1 VNFHY
6 KGYETI
12 GRRAVKGD
20 AMGTIHKTGCVLC
33 AQNCGLEI
41 EVENN
46 RIVKV
51 RGDKSNAK
59 SEGYICRKGLNVA
72 YHQHNADR
80 LKYPLKKV
88 GDQFERISWD
98 QAIDEIA
105 AKLRGIIDQYGPR
118 SFAYMG
124 GGGQGCHFEA
134 AFGVR
139 LMRSLGSQYQ
149 YSALA
154 QEFSGA
160 FWVCGRTHGKQY
172 LHDQPDVNH
181 TDLLL
186 VFGWNGMQSHQI
198 PQAPRQLQRLSR
210 DKGKMLIVVDPRKTE
225 TAKLADVHLPIRPG
239 TDALLLKA
247 MISMIL
253 KEGWVNRD
261 YLANRTSGF
270 DSVKSCFEHFD
281 ARAAV
286 KTCGLDFDQVRE
298 VTRLYATRKSSLR
311 YDLGLFMGR
320 HSGLN
325 SYLIVILQAICGR
338 LCSPGGNVIN
348 GHMMPIGPHTD
359 ERDPKVWRTVATH
372 SFPVC
377 GSFPPN
383 VMPEEILSDHPE
395 RLRAV
400 IVTQSNPLRSYADTT
415 AYEKAFQRLDLL
427 VTGEIAMTETAV
439 LSHYVLPSRTGYESW
454 DGTFFPMTYPGIFFQ
469 MRRPIIEPEG
479 EPLELGEV
487 HLRLAD
493 KLGLIPPIPESLY
506 QAAFADRATFGK
518 ALMEYAMTEPKALK
532 AMPFIL
538 GKTLGKALGSVH
550 LAALWG
556 MLQAAPK
563 ALYKNAV
570 RAGFKSGPGLGE
582 ELFGQILDHPEGI
595 WVGKIDPENNFAE
608 IKTEDGKINLF
619 IPELLDEL
627 NTVEA
632 AREEAALKLPA
643 DFPLILMAGRHI
655 DKNANTLMRD
665 PAWNEG
671 KRACTLAMHPED
683 AAALNLKDKEQ
694 VRVITEAGTEEI
706 ELEITDTAYKG
717 HVVIP
722 HGFGMI
728 YNGVKYG
735 ANVNR
740 LTKNT
745 HRDQFGTP
753 MHRFVPCRV
762 EAL

>member
-1 VNFHY
+1 
-6 KGYETI
+6 
-12 GRRAVKGD
+12 
-20 AMGTIHKTGCVLC
+20 MGTLHKTGCVLC
-33 AQNCGLEI
+33 AQNCGLEV

-51 RGDKSNAK
+51 KADKSNVK
-59 SEGYICRKGLNVA
+59 SEGYICRKGVNIA

-88 GDQFERISWD
+88 GDKFERISWD

-105 AKLRGIIDQYGPR
+105 AKLKGIIGQYGPR

-139 LMRSLGSQYQ
+139 LMRGLGSQYQ
-149 YSALA
+149 YNALA
-154 QEFSGA
+154 QEFAGA

-172 LHDQPDVNH
+172 LHDGPDTNH
-181 TDLLL
+181 TDVLLI
-186 VFGWNGMQSHQI
+186 FGWNGMQSHQI
-198 PQAPRQLQRLSR
+198 PQAPRQLQRIAKDP
-210 DKGKMLIVVDPRKTE
+210 DKLLIVVDPRISE
-225 TAKLADVHLPIRPG
+225 TAKIANIHLQIRPG

-247 MISMIL
+247 MISIIL
-253 KEGWVNRD
+253 KEGWD
-261 YLANRTSGF
+261 SKSYLENHTSGF
-270 DSVKSCFEHFD
+270 DQVKSYFENFD
-281 ARAAV
+281 ARAAI
-286 KTCGLDFDQVRE
+286 KTCELDFDKVRE
-298 VTRLYATRKSSLR
+298 VARHYATRQSSLR
-311 YDLGLFMGR
+311 YDLGIFMGR

-325 SYLIVILQAICGR
+325 SYLIVLLQSICGR
-338 LCSPGGNVIN
+338 LCAPGGNIIP
-348 GHMMPIGPHTD
+348 GHMMPLGSHTD
-359 ERDPKVWRTVATH
+359 ERDPKIWRTVATN

-377 GSFPPN
+377 GAFPPN

-400 IVTQSNPLRSYADTT
+400 LVTGLNPLRSYADTT

-427 VTGEIAMTETAV
+427 VTAEIAMTETAA
-439 LSHYVLPSRTGYESW
+439 LSHYILPSRTGYESW

-469 MRRPIIEPEG
+469 MRRPIIEPDG
-479 EPLELGEV
+479 EQLELGEID
-487 HLRLAD
+487 LRLAD
-493 KLGLIPPIPESLY
+493 SLGLIPPIPENLY
-506 QAAFADRATFGK
+506 QAAFESRPVFAK
-518 ALMEYAMTEPKALK
+518 ALMEYAVTEPKALK

-538 GKTLGKALGSVH
+538 GKTLGKAMGSVH

-556 MLQAAPK
+556 MLQVAPK
-563 ALYKNAV
+563 SFHENAA
-570 RAGFKSGPGLGE
+570 RAGFKPGPALGE
-582 ELFGQILDHPEGI
+582 EIFQKIIDHPEGI
-595 WVGKIDPENNFAE
+595 WVGKADPENNFAE
-608 IKTEDGKINLF
+608 IKTPDGKINLL

-627 NTVEA
+627 KTIEA
-632 AREEAALKLPA
+632 AQEEAALVMPA
-643 DFPLILMAGRHI
+643 EFPLILMAGRHI
-655 DKNANTLMRD
+655 STNANTLMRD
-665 PAWNEG
+665 PAWNAG

-683 AAALNLKDKEQ
+683 ALALNLKDGQQIK
-694 VRVITEAGTEEI
+694 VTTEAGSEEI
-706 ELEITDTAYKG
+706 ELEITDTARRG

-722 HGFGMI
+722 HGFGLV

-762 EAL
+762 EALSL

>member
-1 VNFHY
+1 
-6 KGYETI
+6 
-12 GRRAVKGD
+12 
-20 AMGTIHKTGCVLC
+20 MGTIHKTGCVLC

-46 RIVKV
+46 RIIKVKP
-51 RGDKSNAK
+51 DKSNAR
-59 SEGYICRKGLNVA
+59 SEGYFCRKGMNVA
-72 YHQHNADR
+72 YHQHNTDR

-88 GDQFERISWD
+88 GDKFERISWD

-105 AKLRGIIDQYGPR
+105 AKLQGIIGQYGPR

-139 LMRSLGSQYQ
+139 LMRLLGSQYQ

-181 TDLLL
+181 TDVLL

-198 PQAPRQLQRLSR
+198 PQAPRQLQRLSK
-210 DKGKMLIVVDPRKTE
+210 DKDKMLIVVDPRLTE
-225 TAKLADVHLPIRPG
+225 TAKLADIHLCIRPG
-239 TDALLLKA
+239 TDSLMLKA
-247 MISMIL
+247 MISIIL
-253 KEGWVNRD
+253 KEGWVNQE

-270 DSVKSCFEHFD
+270 DSVRSYFENFD
-281 ARAAV
+281 GRAALKV
-286 KTCGLDFDQVRE
+286 CELDFDQVRE
-298 VTRLYATRKSSLR
+298 VTKTYATRKSSLR

-338 LCSPGGNVIN
+338 LCVSGGNVIN
-348 GHMMPIGPHTD
+348 GHMMPIGPNSD
-359 ERDPKVWRTVATH
+359 ERDQKTWRSMTTN

-427 VTGEIAMTETAV
+427 VTGEVAMTETAA

-454 DGTFFPMTYPGIFFQ
+454 DGTFFPMTYPGIYFQ

-487 HLRLAD
+487 HTRLAD

-506 QAAFADRATFGK
+506 QAAFESRATFGK
-518 ALMEYAMTEPKALK
+518 ALMEYAMTEPKAMK
-532 AMPFIL
+532 VMPFIL
-538 GKTLGKALGSVH
+538 GKTLGKAMGSVH

-556 MLQAAPK
+556 MLQVAPK
-563 ALYKNAV
+563 SLYKNAI
-570 RAGFKSGPGLGE
+570 RAGFKSGPALGE
-582 ELFGQILDHPEGI
+582 EIFQQILDHPEGI
-595 WVGKIDPENNFAE
+595 WVGQVDPENNFAE
-608 IKTEDGKINLF
+608 IKTADGRVNLH
-619 IPELLDEL
+619 IPELLEEL
-627 NTVEA
+627 KAIDAVG
-632 AREEAALKLPA
+632 EEAALTLPA
-643 DFPLILMAGRHI
+643 EFPLILMAGKHI

-671 KRACTLAMHPED
+671 KRACTLAMHPDD
-683 AAALNLKDKEQ
+683 AVALNLKDGQQ
-694 VRVITEAGTEEI
+694 VRVTTEAGTEEI
-706 ELEITDTAYKG
+706 ELEVTGTARKG

-722 HGFGMI
+722 HGFGLV

-753 MHRFVPCRV
+753 IHRYVPCRV
-762 EAL
+762 EAV

>member
-1 VNFHY
+1 
-6 KGYETI
+6 
-12 GRRAVKGD
+12 
-20 AMGTIHKTGCVLC
+20 MGTIHKTGCVLC

-210 DKGKMLIVVDPRKTE
+210 DKEKMLIVVDPRKTE

>member
-1 VNFHY
+1 
-6 KGYETI
+6 
-12 GRRAVKGD
+12 
-20 AMGTIHKTGCVLC
+20 MGTMHKTGCVLC

-59 SEGYICRKGLNVA
+59 SEGYVCRKGLNVA
-72 YHQHNADR
+72 YHQHHADR

-88 GDQFERISWD
+88 GDAFERIPWD

-105 AKLRGIIDQYGPR
+105 AKLKIIIGEQGPR

-139 LMRSLGSQYQ
+139 LMRLLGSQYQ

-154 QEFSGA
+154 QEFAGA

-172 LHDQPDVNH
+172 LHDQTDIDN

-186 VFGWNGMQSHQI
+186 VIGWNGMQSHQI
-198 PQAPRQLQRLSR
+198 PQAPRQLRRLSKDQ
-210 DKGKMLIVVDPRKTE
+210 DKTLIVVDPRLSE
-225 TAKLADVHLPIRPG
+225 TAKLADIHLPIRPG

-247 MISMIL
+247 MIAIIL
-253 KEGWVNRD
+253 KEGWENNN
-261 YLANRTSGF
+261 YLDNHTSDF
-270 DSVKSCFEHFD
+270 NNVMSLFENFD
-281 ARAAV
+281 ARSAI
-286 KTCGLDFDQVRE
+286 TICDLDYEQVRD
-298 VTRLYATRKSSLR
+298 VARLFATRKSSLR
-311 YDLGLFMGR
+311 YDLGIYMGR
-320 HSGLN
+320 HSALN
-325 SYLIVILQAICGR
+325 SYLIVILQSICGR
-338 LCSPGGNVIN
+338 LCVPGGNVIR

-359 ERDPKVWRTVATH
+359 ERESRIWRTMTTNA
-372 SFPVC
+372 FPVC
-377 GSFPPN
+377 GCFPPN
-383 VMPEEILSDHPE
+383 VMPEEILSDHPR

-415 AYEKAFQRLDLL
+415 AYEQAFRRLDLL
-427 VTGEIAMTETAV
+427 VTGEVAMTETAS

-454 DGTFFPMTYPGIFFQ
+454 DGTFFPMTYPGIHFQ
-469 MRRPIIEPEG
+469 MRRPIIDPEG
-479 EPLELGEV
+479 EQLELGEV
-487 HLRLAD
+487 HTRLAD
-493 KLGLIPPIPESLY
+493 KLGLIPPIPENLY
-506 QAAFADRATFGK
+506 QAAFGDREAYAK

-556 MLQAAPK
+556 MLQAAP
-563 ALYKNAV
+563 ASFYKNAV
-570 RAGFKSGPGLGE
+570 RAGFKAGPGLGE
-582 ELFGQILDHPEGI
+582 EIFQRILDHPEGI
-595 WVGKIDPENNFAE
+595 WAGEIDGEDNFAE
-608 IKTEDGKINLF
+608 VKTENGKINLH

-627 NTVEA
+627 KTIESKQ
-632 AREEAALKLPA
+632 EEAELTLPA
-643 DFPLILMAGRHI
+643 EYPLILMAGRHI
-655 DKNANTLMRD
+655 STNANTLMRD

-671 KRACTLAMHPED
+671 KRACTLAMHPDD
-683 AAALNLKDKEQ
+683 AAALNVTDGQ
-694 VRVITEAGTEEI
+694 RVKVTTEAGTEEI
-706 ELEITDTAYKG
+706 ELEITDTSRRG
-717 HVVIP
+717 HVVMP
-722 HGFGMI
+722 HGFGLVHK
-728 YNGVKYG
+728 GVKYG

-745 HRDQFGTP
+745 HRDRFGTP
-753 MHRFVPCRV
+753 IHRFVPCRV
-762 EAL
+762 EAV

>member
-1 VNFHY
+1 M
-6 KGYETI
+6 KQTACRPE
-12 GRRAVKGD
+12 KGD

-51 RGDKSNAK
+51 RGDQSNAK
-59 SEGYICRKGLNVA
+59 SEGYVCRKGMNVA
-72 YHQHNADR
+72 RHQHNADR

-88 GDQFERISWD
+88 GDEFERISWD

-105 AKLRGIIDQYGPR
+105 AKLKSIIGQYGPR

-139 LMRSLGSQYQ
+139 LMRLLGSQYQ

-160 FWVCGRTHGKQY
+160 FWVCGRTHGRQY
-172 LHDQPDVNH
+172 LHDQPDVNN
-181 TDLLL
+181 TDVLL

-198 PQAPRQLQRLSR
+198 PQAPRQLQRLSK
-210 DKGKMLIVVDPRKTE
+210 DKDKLLIVVDPRKTE
-225 TAKLADVHLPIRPG
+225 TAKLADIHLPIRPG

-247 MISMIL
+247 MISLIL
-253 KEGWVNRD
+253 KEGWENKA
-261 YLANRTSGF
+261 YLAEHTSGF
-270 DSVKSCFEHFD
+270 DSVRSCFENFD
-281 ARAAV
+281 ARSAV
-286 KTCGLDFDQVRE
+286 KTCGLDFEQVRE

-325 SYLIVILQAICGR
+325 SYLLVILQAICGR
-338 LCSPGGNVIN
+338 LCVPGGNVIN
-348 GHMMPIGPHTD
+348 GHLMPIGPHTD
-359 ERDPKVWRTVATH
+359 ERESKIWRTMATN

-383 VMPEEILSDHPE
+383 VMPEEIFSDHPE

-427 VTGEIAMTETAV
+427 VTGEVAMTETAA

-454 DGTFFPMTYPGIFFQ
+454 DGTFFPMTYPKIYFQ
-469 MRRPIIEPEG
+469 MRRPILEPEG

-506 QAAFADRATFGK
+506 QAALADRATFGK

-532 AMPFIL
+532 TMPFIL
-538 GKTLGKALGSVH
+538 GKTLGKTMGSVH

-556 MLQAAPK
+556 MLQVAPK
-563 ALYKNAV
+563 SLYKNAV
-570 RAGFKSGPGLGE
+570 RAGFQSGPALGE
-582 ELFGQILDHPEGI
+582 ELFQQILDHPEGV

-608 IKTEDGKINLF
+608 VKTEDGRIHLF

-627 NTVEA
+627 NSVEA

-643 DFPLILMAGRHI
+643 DFPLILMAGRHT

-683 AAALNLKDKEQ
+683 AAALNLKDAQQ
-694 VRVITEAGTEEI
+694 VRVTTEAGTEEI
-706 ELEITDTAYKG
+706 ELEITDTAHKG

-753 MHRFVPCRV
+753 IHRYVPCRV
-762 EAL
+762 EAI

>member
-1 VNFHY
+1 
-6 KGYETI
+6 
-12 GRRAVKGD
+12 
-20 AMGTIHKTGCVLC
+20 MGTIHKTGCVLC
-33 AQNCGLEI
+33 AQNCGLEV
-41 EVENN
+41 EVEAN

-51 RGDKSNAK
+51 KADKSNPK
-59 SEGYICRKGLNVA
+59 SEGYVCRKGLNIA

-88 GDQFERISWD
+88 GDKFERISWD
-98 QAIDEIA
+98 QAVGEIATKLKSIIDEH
-105 AKLRGIIDQYGPR
+105 GPR

-172 LHDQPDVNH
+172 LHDQPDVNN

-198 PQAPRQLQRLSR
+198 PQAPRQLQRLSK
-210 DKGKMLIVVDPRKTE
+210 DKDKMLIVVDPRLSE
-225 TAKLADVHLPIRPG
+225 TAKLADIHLQIRPG

-247 MISMIL
+247 MISIIL
-253 KEGWVNRD
+253 TEGWENKD
-261 YLANRTSGF
+261 YLTNNTSGF
-270 DSVKSCFEHFD
+270 DQVKSYFQNFD
-281 ARAAV
+281 VRAAI
-286 KTCGLDFDQVRE
+286 KTCELDFDQVHK
-298 VTRLYATRKSSLR
+298 VAKLFATRKSSLR
-311 YDLGLFMGR
+311 YDLGIFMGR

-338 LCSPGGNVIN
+338 LCVPGGNVIN
-348 GHMMPIGPHTD
+348 GHMMPIGSHTD
-359 ERDPKVWRTVATH
+359 ERNPKIWRTMTTNA
-372 SFPVC
+372 FPVC

-400 IVTQSNPLRSYADTT
+400 FVTQSNPLRSYADTT
-415 AYEKAFQRLDLL
+415 AYENAFRRLDLL
-427 VTGEIAMTETAV
+427 VTGELAMTETAA

-454 DGTFFPMTYPGIFFQ
+454 DGTFFPMNYPNIYFQ
-469 MRRPIIEPEG
+469 MRRPIIEPDG
-479 EPLELGEV
+479 EQLEMGEI

-493 KLGLIPPIPESLY
+493 SLGLIPPIPESLY
-506 QAAFADRATFGK
+506 QAAFDGRAVFAK
-518 ALMEYAMTEPKALK
+518 ALMEYAMTEPQALK

-556 MLQAAPK
+556 MLQVAPK
-563 ALYKNAV
+563 SLYKNAI
-570 RAGFKSGPGLGE
+570 RAGFKSGATLGE
-582 ELFGQILDHPEGI
+582 ELFQQILDHPEGI
-595 WVGKIDPENNFAE
+595 WVGKVDPENNLAE
-608 IKTEDGKINLF
+608 VKTEDGKINLH

-627 NTVEA
+627 QSIDTQK
-632 AREEAALKLPA
+632 EEAALVTPPE
-643 DFPLILMAGRHI
+643 FPLILMAGRHI
-655 DKNANTLMRD
+655 STNANTLMRD

-671 KRACTLAMHPED
+671 KRACTLAMHPAD
-683 AAALNLKDKEQ
+683 AEAMSLKDGQQ
-694 VRVITEAGTEEI
+694 VRVTTEAGTEEI
-706 ELEITDTAYKG
+706 ELEVTETAHQG
-717 HVVIP
+717 HVAIP
-722 HGFGMI
+722 HGFGMV

-753 MHRFVPCRV
+753 IHRYVPCRV
-762 EAL
+762 EGI

>member
-1 VNFHY
+1 
-6 KGYETI
+6 
-12 GRRAVKGD
+12 
-20 AMGTIHKTGCVLC
+20 MGKIFKTGCVLC

-88 GDQFERISWD
+88 RDKFERISWD

-105 AKLRGIIDQYGPR
+105 TKLKGIIDEYGPR

-172 LHDQPDVNH
+172 LHDQPDVDN
-181 TDLLL
+181 TDVLLI
-186 VFGWNGMQSHQI
+186 FGWNGMQSHQI
-198 PQAPRQLQRLSR
+198 PQAPRKLQRLSK
-210 DKGKMLIVVDPRKTE
+210 DKDKMLIVVDPRKTE
-225 TAKLADVHLPIRPG
+225 TAKLADIHLPIRPG

-247 MISMIL
+247 MISLIL
-253 KEGWVNRD
+253 KEGWENKA
-261 YLANRTSGF
+261 YLADHTSGF
-270 DSVKSCFEHFD
+270 DSVKSCFENFD

-286 KTCGLDFDQVRE
+286 KTCSLDFEQVRE

-320 HSGLN
+320 HSALN

-348 GHMMPIGPHTD
+348 GHLMPIGPHTD
-359 ERDPKVWRTVATH
+359 ERDPKIWRTMATN

-427 VTGEIAMTETAV
+427 VTGEVAMTETAA

-454 DGTFFPMTYPGIFFQ
+454 DGTFFPMTYPGIYFQ
-469 MRRPIIEPEG
+469 MRRPILEPEG

-538 GKTLGKALGSVH
+538 GKTLGKSLGSVH

-556 MLQAAPK
+556 MLLAAPK
-563 ALYKNAV
+563 SLYKNAV
-570 RAGFKSGPGLGE
+570 RAGFTSGPGLGE
-582 ELFGQILDHPEGI
+582 ELFQQILDHPEGI
-595 WVGKIDPENNFAE
+595 WAGKIDPENNFAE
-608 IKTEDGKINLF
+608 VKTEDGRIHLF
-619 IPELLDEL
+619 IPELIDEL

-632 AREEAALKLPA
+632 AREEAALRLPA
-643 DFPLILMAGRHI
+643 DFPLILMAGRHT

-671 KRACTLAMHPED
+671 KRACTLVMHPED
-683 AAALNLKDKEQ
+683 AAALNLKDTEQ

-706 ELEITDTAYKG
+706 ELEVTDTAHKG

-753 MHRFVPCRV
+753 IHRYVPCRV
-762 EAL
+762 EAI

>member
-1 VNFHY
+1 
-6 KGYETI
+6 
-12 GRRAVKGD
+12 
-20 AMGTIHKTGCVLC
+20 MGTIHKTGCVLC

-46 RIVKV
+46 RIVKAKP
-51 RGDKSNAK
+51 DKSNQR
-59 SEGYICRKGLNVA
+59 SEGYFCRKGMNVA

-88 GDQFERISWD
+88 GDKFERISWD

-105 AKLRGIIDQYGPR
+105 VKLKNIIGQYGPR

-172 LHDQPDVNH
+172 LHDQPDVDN
-181 TDLLL
+181 TDVLLI
-186 VFGWNGMQSHQI
+186 FGWNGMQSHQI
-198 PQAPRQLQRLSR
+198 PQAPRKLQRLSK
-210 DKGKMLIVVDPRKTE
+210 DKDKMLIVVDPRKTE
-225 TAKLADVHLPIRPG
+225 TAKLADIHLPIRPG

-247 MISMIL
+247 MISLIL
-253 KEGWVNRD
+253 KEGWENKA
-261 YLANRTSGF
+261 YLADHTSGF
-270 DSVKSCFEHFD
+270 DSVKSCFENFD

-286 KTCGLDFDQVRE
+286 KTCSLDFEQVRE

-320 HSGLN
+320 HSALN

-348 GHMMPIGPHTD
+348 GHLMPIGPHTD
-359 ERDPKVWRTVATH
+359 ERDSKIWRTMATN

-427 VTGEIAMTETAV
+427 VTGEVAMTETAA

-454 DGTFFPMTYPGIFFQ
+454 DGTFFPMTYPGIYFQ
-469 MRRPIIEPEG
+469 MRRPILEPEG

-556 MLQAAPK
+556 MLLAAPK
-563 ALYKNAV
+563 SLYKNAV
-570 RAGFKSGPGLGE
+570 RAGFTSGPGLGE
-582 ELFGQILDHPEGI
+582 ELFQQILDHPEGI
-595 WVGKIDPENNFAE
+595 WAGKIDPENNFAE
-608 IKTEDGKINLF
+608 VKTEDGRIHLF
-619 IPELLDEL
+619 IPELIDEL
-627 NTVEA
+627 NTVET
-632 AREEAALKLPA
+632 AREEAALRLPA
-643 DFPLILMAGRHI
+643 DFPLILMAGRHT

-671 KRACTLAMHPED
+671 KRPCTLAMHPED
-683 AAALNLKDKEQ
+683 AAALNLKDTEQ

-706 ELEITDTAYKG
+706 ELEVTDTAHKG

-753 MHRFVPCRV
+753 IHRYVPCRV
-762 EAL
+762 EAI

>member
-1 VNFHY
+1 
-6 KGYETI
+6 
-12 GRRAVKGD
+12 
-20 AMGTIHKTGCVLC
+20 MGTIHKTGCVLC

-46 RIVKV
+46 RIVRVKP
-51 RGDKSNAK
+51 DKSNAK
-59 SEGYICRKGLNVA
+59 SEGYFCRKGLNIA

-88 GDQFERISWD
+88 GEKFERISWD

-105 AKLRGIIDQYGPR
+105 AKLKSIIGQYGPR
-118 SFAYMG
+118 SFAFMG
-124 GGGQGCHFEA
+124 GGGQGCHFDA

-139 LMRSLGSQYQ
+139 LMRGLGSQYQ

-154 QEFSGA
+154 QEFAGA
-160 FWVCGRTHGKQY
+160 FWVVGRTHGKQY
-172 LHDQPDVNH
+172 LHDGPDTNN
-181 TDLLL
+181 TDVLL
-186 VFGWNGMQSHQI
+186 VLGWNGMQSHQI
-198 PQAPRQLQRLSR
+198 PQAPRQLQRLSK
-210 DKGKMLIVVDPRKTE
+210 DKDKMLIVVDPRLSE
-225 TAKLADVHLPIRPG
+225 TAKLADIHLPIRPG
-239 TDALLLKA
+239 TDALLLKS
-247 MISMIL
+247 MISIIL
-253 KEGWVNRD
+253 KEGLENKD

-270 DSVKSCFEHFD
+270 EQIKSYFENFD

-286 KTCGLDFDQVRE
+286 KTCQLDYEQVRE
-298 VTRLYATRKSSLR
+298 VARIYATRKSSLR
-311 YDLGLFMGR
+311 YDLGIFMGR

-325 SYLIVILQAICGR
+325 SYLIVILQSICGR
-338 LCSPGGNVIN
+338 LCIPGGNVIN
-348 GHMMPIGPHTD
+348 GHMMPIGPNTD
-359 ERDPKVWRTVATH
+359 ERDPKVWRAMTTNA
-372 SFPVC
+372 FPVC

-400 IVTQSNPLRSYADTT
+400 LISQSNPLRSYADTT

-427 VTGEIAMTETAV
+427 VTAELAMTETAA

-454 DGTFFPMTYPGIFFQ
+454 DGTFFPLTFPGIYFQ
-469 MRRPIIEPEG
+469 MRRPIIEPDG
-479 EPLELGEV
+479 EQLELGEI

-506 QAAFADRATFGK
+506 QAAFESRAAFGK
-518 ALMEYAMTEPKALK
+518 ALMEYAATEPKALK

-538 GKTLGKALGSVH
+538 GKTLGKALGSAH

-556 MLQAAPK
+556 MLQVAPK
-563 ALYKNAV
+563 SLYKNAI

-582 ELFGQILDHPEGI
+582 ELFQQILDHPEGI
-595 WVGKIDPENNFAE
+595 WIGKTDPENNFEE
-608 IKTEDGKINLF
+608 IKTQDGRINLL

-627 NTVEA
+627 KTVEPMQ
-632 AREEAALKLPA
+632 EEAALTLPA
-643 DFPLILMAGRHI
+643 EFPLILMAGRHI
-655 DKNANTLMRD
+655 STNANTLMRD
-665 PAWNEG
+665 PGWNEG
-671 KRACTLAMHPED
+671 KRACTLAMHPDD
-683 AAALNLKDKEQ
+683 AAALSLKDGQQ
-694 VRVITEAGTEEI
+694 VKVTTEAGCETI
-706 ELEITDTAYKG
+706 ELEITETAHKG

-722 HGFGMI
+722 HGFGMV

-753 MHRFVPCRV
+753 IHRYVPCRV
-762 EAL
+762 EAA